1 MRCKLREIFKLESNR
16 EKRYHNDIKQIRG
29 IIMPDVLVR
38 NIDEKTLNN
47 WKKRAERNNRSL
59 QAELKEMI
67 DSFGKTDPE
76 EVKKEIRATLERYRA
91 ERRQFSDSVEHIRE
105 IRDR

>member
-1 MRCKLREIFKLESNR
+1 
-16 EKRYHNDIKQIRG
+16 
-29 IIMPDVLVR
+29 MPDVLVR

-67 DSFGKTDPE
+67 DALGKVDIE
-76 EVKKEIRATLERYRA
+76 ETRNMVREELTKYRS
-91 ERRQFSDSVEHIRE
+91 EGRMFSNSVDDMRE

>member
-1 MRCKLREIFKLESNR
+1 
-16 EKRYHNDIKQIRG
+16 
-29 IIMPDVLVR
+29 MPDVLVR

-67 DSFGKTDPE
+67 DAFGRTDPE
-76 EVKKEIRATLERYRA
+76 EVKKEIRATLEKYRA
-91 ERRQFSDSVEHIRE
+91 EGRQFSDSVELIRD

>member
-1 MRCKLREIFKLESNR
+1 
-16 EKRYHNDIKQIRG
+16 
-29 IIMPDVLVR
+29 MPDVLVR

-76 EVKKEIRATLERYRA
+76 EVKKEIRSSLEKYKA
-91 ERRQFSDSVEHIRE
+91 EGRVFSDSVEIIRE
-105 IRDR
+105 LRNR

>member
-1 MRCKLREIFKLESNR
+1 MRCKLSYFFELENQW
-16 EKRYHNDIKQIRG
+16 EKRYHNDIKNQSG
-29 IIMPDVLVR
+29 ETMPDVLVR

-47 WKKRAERNNRSL
+47 WKKRAARNNRSL

-67 DSFGKTDPE
+67 DSLGRTDPE
-76 EVKKEIRATLERYRA
+76 EVKKEIRATLEKYRA
-91 ERRQFSDSVEHIRE
+91 EGRQFSDSVDLIRE

>member
-1 MRCKLREIFKLESNR
+1 MISNNKPREV
-16 EKRYHNDIKQIRG
+16 
-29 IIMPDVLVR
+29 MPDVLVR

-67 DSFGKTDPE
+67 DALGKVDIE
-76 EVKKEIRATLERYRA
+76 ETRNMVREELAKYRA
-91 ERRQFSDSVEHIRE
+91 EGRMFSDSVEDLRE

>member
-1 MRCKLREIFKLESNR
+1 
-16 EKRYHNDIKQIRG
+16 
-29 IIMPDVLVR
+29 MPDVLVR

-67 DSFGKTDPE
+67 DALGKVDIE
-76 EVKKEIRATLERYRA
+76 ETRNMVREELTKYRT
-91 ERRQFSDSVEHIRE
+91 EGRMFSNSVDDIRE

>member
-1 MRCKLREIFKLESNR
+1 
-16 EKRYHNDIKQIRG
+16 
-29 IIMPDVLVR
+29 MPDVLVR

-47 WKKRAERNNRSL
+47 WKKRAARNNRSL

-67 DSFGKTDPE
+67 DALGRTDPD
-76 EVKKEIRATLERYRA
+76 EVRKEIRATFEKYRA
-91 ERRQFSDSVEHIRE
+91 EGRQFSDSVDLIRE

>member
-1 MRCKLREIFKLESNR
+1 
-16 EKRYHNDIKQIRG
+16 
-29 IIMPDVLVR
+29 MPDVLVR

-67 DSFGKTDPE
+67 DALGKVDIE
-76 EVKKEIRATLERYRA
+76 ETRNMVREELKKYRA
-91 ERRQFSDSVEHIRE
+91 EGRMFSNSVDDIRE

>member
-1 MRCKLREIFKLESNR
+1 
-16 EKRYHNDIKQIRG
+16 
-29 IIMPDVLVR
+29 MPDVLVR

-67 DSFGKTDPE
+67 DALGKVDIE
-76 EVKKEIRATLERYRA
+76 ETRNMVREELTKYRA
-91 ERRQFSDSVEHIRE
+91 EGRMFSNSVDDIRE

>member
-1 MRCKLREIFKLESNR
+1 M
-16 EKRYHNDIKQIRG
+16 
-29 IIMPDVLVR
+29 MPDVLVR

-47 WKKRAERNNRSL
+47 WKKRAARNNRSL

-67 DSFGKTDPE
+67 DALGKVDIE
-76 EVKKEIRATLERYRA
+76 ETRNMVREELAKYRA
-91 ERRQFSDSVEHIRE
+91 EGRMFSNSVDDIQE

>member
-1 MRCKLREIFKLESNR
+1 
-16 EKRYHNDIKQIRG
+16 
-29 IIMPDVLVR
+29 MPDVLVR

-67 DSFGKTDPE
+67 DALGKVDIE
-76 EVKKEIRATLERYRA
+76 ETRNMVREELKKYRA
-91 ERRQFSDSVEHIRE
+91 EGRMFSDSVDDIRE
-105 IRDR
+105 IRNR

>member
-1 MRCKLREIFKLESNR
+1 
-16 EKRYHNDIKQIRG
+16 
-29 IIMPDVLVR
+29 MPDVLVR

-47 WKKRAERNNRSL
+47 WKKRAARNNRSL

-67 DSFGKTDPE
+67 DALGKVDIE
-76 EVKKEIRATLERYRA
+76 ETRNMVREELTKYRA
-91 ERRQFSDSVEHIRE
+91 EGRMFSNSVDDIRE